1 MPKLPPPSE
10 GNQIVPSGTYKVR
23 LNSLEHCTASTGTP
37 QIRWKATIIEPE
49 DHAGVPLVDHTA
61 MTDAAV
67 WRVSNLIGGFGL
79 NFTPNVDTTSA
90 YFDQLCQA
98 CIGRTAYWRNEV
110 GKDKNGNDRNNIKNF
125 EVDKDQDVIEFA
137 EEEDAV
143 PAQFED

>member
-1 MPKLPPPSE
+1 VEPADHL
-10 GNQIVPSGTYKVR
+10 GVTIVDY
-23 LNSLEHCTASTGTP
+23 
-37 QIRWKATIIEPE
+37 
-49 DHAGVPLVDHTA
+49 TA

-79 NFTPNVDTTSA
+79 NFTPNVDTSTP

-125 EVDKDQDVIEFA
+125 EVDKDQEVVDFA
-137 EEEDAV
+137 EEKDAAA

>member
-10 GNQIVPSGTYKVR
+10 GNPIVPSGTYKVK
-23 LNSLEHCTASTGTP
+23 LNSLEHVTASTGTP
-37 QIRWKATIIEPE
+37 QIRWKAEIIDPA
-49 DHAGVPLVDHTA
+49 DHAGTPIVDHTA

-79 NFTPNVDTTSA
+79 KFTPNVDTTSQ
-90 YFDQLCQA
+90 YFEQLCQA

-110 GKDKNGNDRNNIKNF
+110 GKDNNGNDRNNIKNF
-125 EVDKDQDVIEFA
+125 EIDKDQEVVEFK